1 MHDSK
6 RGLPRAYFGRVAAAR
21 PGARSKRLYARSRPS
36 FKFPNTRAVA
46 SSEFSRSNIV
56 QGELRVCRRNTRS
69 TLAVF
74 SCSTRSRDFL
84 GLPSVKL
91 PNDPKRASCFPSRDS
106 KQQHP
111 SACFGYLP
119 LRHEALPEFPRAR
132 LVARPSSGLKL
143 RSYLVA
149 PLA

>member
-6 RGLPRAYFGRVAAAR
+6 RGTSSGLLREVAAGR
-21 PGARSKRLYARSRPS
+21 PGARSKRWYARFWPS
-36 FKFPNTRAVA
+36 FKFSNARAEA